1 MLKQYLL
8 YVNSDCYNYDK
19 LELISSCGEDNV
31 QPFNDYVQQYQ
42 RKLINKSISELLVVE
57 MVLEPRVGSMQITR
71 NDYFSNPL
79 KQKIEINIA
88 AKRVKPYNSPLLTEF
103 TSLGTS

>member
-19 LELISSCGEDNV
+19 LELVQSCDGDIA
-31 QPFNDYVQQYQ
+31 PLFNDYVEQYQ

-57 MVLEPRVGSMQITR
+57 MVMEPRLGAMQITR

-79 KQKIEINIA
+79 KQKIEINVA
-88 AKRVKPYNSPLLTEF
+88 AKKVKPYNPPPF
-103 TSLGTS
+103 N